1 MLSGLIGLTPFT
13 LLIKIYAANVI
24 LNIQVAKGSADLNG
38 FIVVVLEVKRN
49 FAESYF
55 NQRY

>member
-1 MLSGLIGLTPFT
+1 MLSRLMGFTPFT
-13 LLIKIYAANVI
+13 LIIKIYAANVI

-38 FIVVVLEVKRN
+38 FIVVLLEVKLN
-49 FAESYF
+49 FALSYF